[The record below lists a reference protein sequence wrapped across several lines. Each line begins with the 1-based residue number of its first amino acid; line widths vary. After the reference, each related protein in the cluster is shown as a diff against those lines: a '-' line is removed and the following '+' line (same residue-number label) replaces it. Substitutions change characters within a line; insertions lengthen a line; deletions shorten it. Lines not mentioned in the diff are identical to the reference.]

1 MSKRKTTKKYFFTIR
16 LSLSIKETYS
26 KYDIAFENKNVT
38 GIDEIL
44 GSLTYT
50 DETRKL
56 HHCLISKID
65 FNSGKRYCCFW
76 DRHPFTT
83 TPLACPI
90 KYVPNVVSRTYFS
103 EITKDKFTVKESVY
117 ADQKV
122 DGSISVTTEK
132 NDYYETDGIFCSFNC
147 MYAFILENKKNP
159 IYSESEYLFTRFLHD
174 VLKMTKINPAGHWR
188 LLEEYG
194 GTLTIEEFR
203 LAFSKIEYE
212 NKGIYKPF
220 RSIGYAFE
228 ERIKL

>member
-1 MSKRKTTKKYFFTIR
+1 MSKRKTTKKYFFTVH

-26 KYDIAFENKNVT
+26 KYDILFENKNVT

-56 HHCLISKID
+56 HHCLISTID

-90 KYVPNVVSRTYFS
+90 KYVPSVVSRTYFS

-174 VLKMTKINPAGHWR
+174 VLKMTKINPAPHWR

-212 NKGIYKPF
+212 NKGMYKPF